1 MGRKRGFIM
10 AKTVF
15 DVLNDKLTEVKTSS
29 EEFLYSG
36 GAKDYAG
43 YKEVCGVIRGL
54 DAALREIN
62 DLSRNYT
69 DDIDGSGV
77 RGANPQTRWI
87 PRSYCST
94 YYRRHI

>member
-1 MGRKRGFIM
+1 M

-15 DVLNDKLTEVKTSS
+15 DVLNEKLTEIKTSS

-54 DAALREIN
+54 NAALREVS
-62 DLSRNYT
+62 DLSRNYME
-69 DDIDGSGV
+69 DDDD
-77 RGANPQTRWI
+77 
-87 PRSYCST
+87 
-94 YYRRHI
+94 